1 MTSPTS
7 TPDDFA
13 AGGTDDRAPDTT
25 AADSLISHSEEQQAL
40 RADLYRLLAR
50 LLRAAPDAELIDFLA
65 ELDHDAISLPG
76 AAEQQLPRAL
86 ASLSLAARVS
96 DSRRL
101 EDDFFQSL
109 VGVVQGEV
117 VPYASW
123 YLTGSLMEMPL
134 VALRQDLK
142 RLGFER
148 QSDVHEPEDHLGAL
162 CEVMAMLIDEVPGE
176 QVNFFRRHVASW
188 GERCCADLAGRESP
202 FYAAVGYLGQ
212 AFLRA
217 ERLNLGDS
225 IPLHEATE
233 HNSGEQVT
241 AETVQLVMPASVAPD
256 ARH

>member
-7 TPDDFA
+7 TPDDFS

-162 CEVMAMLIDEVPGE
+162 CEVMAMLIDEVPGA

-225 IPLHEATE
+225 IPLHAATE
-233 HNSGEQVT
+233 NNSGEQVT
-241 AETVQLVMPASVAPD
+241 AEAVQLVTPASVAPD

>member
-162 CEVMAMLIDEVPGE
+162 CEVMAMLIDEVPGK

-225 IPLHEATE
+225 IPLHAATE
-233 HNSGEQVT
+233 NNSGEQVT
-241 AETVQLVMPASVAPD
+241 AEAVQLVTPASVAPD

>member
-7 TPDDFA
+7 TPDDVA

-162 CEVMAMLIDEVPGE
+162 CEVMAMLIDEVPGK

-225 IPLHEATE
+225 IPLHAATE
-233 HNSGEQVT
+233 NNSGEQVT
-241 AETVQLVMPASVAPD
+241 AEAVQLVTPASVAPD